1 MNTCLGNTSLLT
13 WHVFP
18 CVLITTYL
26 STNFQKL
33 FFSHFSAQFCPAS
46 VRKQSLPRR
55 PIRLSRNKKIFIL
68 YFSSIISTILNKK
81 ALQISPEPRRHQLSG
96 DQFKTTKIEGP
107 LLHFVYTLQSKTYFY
122 IKNYQKTSLIK
133 EPIKDRRF
141 SLYFCILLK
150 QIRFNNSTSS
160 EKLNAA

>member
-1 MNTCLGNTSLLT
+1 MNTCSGNTSLLS
-13 WHVFP
+13 WRVFP
-18 CVLITTYL
+18 CVLITTHL
-26 STNFQKL
+26 STTFHKL
-33 FFSHFSAQFCPAS
+33 FFSYFSAQFCPAS

-122 IKNYQKTSLIK
+122 IKKLSENILNKRADKGPKIFTLFLNTS
-133 EPIKDRRF
+133 
-141 SLYFCILLK
+141 
-150 QIRFNNSTSS
+150 
-160 EKLNAA
+160 